1 MIRSSQKLAALRDA
15 MLNHALIGGSISAL
29 ITADICELLDY
40 IIADCE
46 QMEKRLTGDLPV
58 NGGFESGNIVSLV
71 ARALTGRNHQPGET
85 P

>member
-29 ITADICELLDY
+29 IAADICELLDHVA
-40 IIADCE
+40 ADCE
-46 QMEKRLTGDLPV
+46 QMEKRLTGDLPI
-58 NGGFESGNIVSLV
+58 NAGAEGGNIISFI
-71 ARALTGRNHQPGET
+71 ARALAMRDQRPGET

>member
-29 ITADICELLDY
+29 ITADICELLDHVV
-40 IIADCE
+40 ADCE
-46 QMEKRLTGDLPV
+46 QMEKRLTGDLPI
-58 NGGFESGNIVSLV
+58 NAGAEGGNIISFI
-71 ARALTGRNHQPGET
+71 ARALAKRDQRPGET